1 MGKRAKMRKGSM
13 GQNNFAE
20 RFGLWS
26 PEQKAAAKE
35 VEKKIKG
42 LDLEVVRISFPDQHG
57 ILRGKTLVADEIPSA
72 LVNGVSMVTTLLAKD
87 TSHKTV
93 FPWFT
98 EGGGLG
104 MDEMT
109 GGGDFLM
116 LPDPTTFRVLPWAHK
131 TGWIMADIY
140 FPNGKP
146 VPFSTRQI
154 LRNALSD
161 LSNIGYDYI
170 SGLEVE
176 FHLFKLEDAKLR
188 PEQAGQPA
196 EPPEVSLLAHGFQ
209 YLTEQ
214 RMDEIDPYL
223 ETLRRQL
230 LDIGLPLRTLEVEFG
245 PSQVEITF
253 DPGIGLATADDMIL
267 FRSAVKQIAHRQG
280 LHATF
285 MCRPNLPNLFSSGW
299 HLHQSLVKQK
309 TGENEFVP
317 KKAEEVIST
326 LGLQFIAGLLK
337 HARGASVF
345 STPTING
352 YKRYQPY
359 SLAPDRAL
367 WGKDN
372 RGAMLR
378 VVGGVND
385 PATRIENRIGE
396 PAANPYLY
404 LASQIYSGLDG
415 IQNKLEP
422 SIPVDAAY
430 DTQATPLPRSLLEA
444 TLALRENSYFREK
457 FGDQFINYI
466 LHIKEAEISRFLST
480 VTDWEHKEYFEIF

>member
-1 MGKRAKMRKGSM
+1 MSNASMGKD
-13 GQNNFAE
+13 NFAE
-20 RFGLWS
+20 RFGLWNDD
-26 PEQKAAAKE
+26 QRAAAID
-35 VEKKIKG
+35 VEKQIRD

-57 ILRGKTLVADEIPSA
+57 ILRGKTLVADEISSA
-72 LVNGVSMVTTLLAKD
+72 LSNGVGMVTTLLAKD

-98 EGGGLG
+98 EGGGFG
-104 MDEMT
+104 MEEMS

-116 LPDPTTFRVLPWAHK
+116 VPDPTTFKVLPWAHK

-154 LRNALSD
+154 LRDSLIELGDA
-161 LSNIGYDYI
+161 GYDYVT
-170 SGLEVE
+170 GLEVE

-214 RMDEIDPYL
+214 RMDELDPHL
-223 ETLRRQL
+223 ETLRRHL
-230 LDIGLPLRTLEVEFG
+230 LDMGLPLRTLEVEFG

-253 DPGIGLATADDMIL
+253 DPGVGLESADNMVL

-299 HLHQSLVKQK
+299 HLHQSLVDKK
-309 TGENEFVP
+309 TGKNSFIPTQDGE
-317 KKAEEVIST
+317 ALSQ
-326 LGLQFIAGLLK
+326 LGLQFVAGLLK
-337 HARGASVF
+337 HARGAALF

-378 VVGGVND
+378 VVGGLDD

-415 IQNKLEP
+415 INNKLEP
-422 SIPVDAAY
+422 SVPVDAAY
-430 DTQATPLPRSLLEA
+430 DTDATPLPRSLLDA
-444 TLALRENSYFREK
+444 TFALKEDAYFREK
-457 FGDQFINYI
+457 FGDQFIDYI

>member
-1 MGKRAKMRKGSM
+1 MTNASMGKD
-13 GQNNFAE
+13 NFAE

-26 PEQKAAAKE
+26 DNQKAAAKD
-35 VEKKIKG
+35 VEKQIKDF
-42 LDLEVVRISFPDQHG
+42 DLEVVRISFPDQHG
-57 ILRGKTLVADEIPSA
+57 ILRGKTLVADEISSA
-72 LVNGVSMVTTLLAKD
+72 LSNGVGMVTTLLAKD

-98 EGGGLG
+98 EGGGFG
-104 MDEMT
+104 MDEMS

-116 LPDPTTFRVLPWAHK
+116 VPDPTTFKVLPWAHK

-154 LRNALSD
+154 LRDSLTELGDA
-161 LSNIGYDYI
+161 GYDYVT
-170 SGLEVE
+170 GLEVE
-176 FHLFKLEDAKLR
+176 FHLFKLEDPKLR

-214 RMDEIDPYL
+214 RMDELDPHL
-223 ETLRRQL
+223 ETLRRHL
-230 LDIGLPLRTLEVEFG
+230 LDMGLPLRTLEVEFG
-245 PSQVEITF
+245 PSQIEITF
-253 DPGIGLATADDMIL
+253 DPGVGLESADNMVL

-299 HLHQSLVKQK
+299 HLHQSLVDKK
-309 TGENEFVP
+309 TGKNSFIPTQDGEALSP
-317 KKAEEVIST
+317 
-326 LGLQFIAGLLK
+326 LGLQFVAGLLK
-337 HARGASVF
+337 HARGAALF

-378 VVGGVND
+378 VVGGPDD

-415 IQNKLEP
+415 INNKLKP
-422 SIPVDAAY
+422 SVPVDAAY
-430 DTQATPLPRSLLEA
+430 DTDAPPLPRSLLDA
-444 TLALRENSYFREK
+444 TFALKEDAYFREK
-457 FGDQFINYI
+457 FGDQFIDYI